1 MPNNTIEETTEK
13 LSAASLPRS
22 STYILS
28 GKVYIGDFVE
38 SYSYEV
44 EYCDEQKIQWP
55 KPPKKRIV
63 FLKPKH

>member
-44 EYCDEQKIQWP
+44 EYCDEQKIQ
-55 KPPKKRIV
+55 
-63 FLKPKH
+63 